1 MNKKIVKALYR
12 KEILD
17 ILRDKKTILMMIVV
31 PLILYPLIFMF
42 SMYLSTSMLKASTS
56 KSYRVSVQ
64 DTENAEELKNF
75 ILEHQEKHEYDFVF
89 VDSYTENR
97 DSEEALRQKEVD
109 AYVMQSVS
117 ENRPYYEIGYMASE
131 TDSQTAGGMLK
142 DMLGDYRDDLRDD
155 ILEEKGLD
163 IKETIS
169 PINFAMKDFSTKEE
183 NAGYIFGYIVPF
195 LLITSI
201 LMGALY
207 PAIDT
212 TAGEKERGTLETLLT
227 LPVKNL
233 ELITAK
239 FLATS
244 TVAVAAA
251 LLNLLSMGIMAIYLM
266 SSTAAVGQDMG
277 INLFSYIPAMII
289 TLLCVLV
296 FAMFASAVCLCAC
309 IYARSFK
316 EAQNYTTPVML
327 IFMMG
332 GMAGMIPS
340 LRLDGT
346 TALIPVVNITLLI
359 AELFKFHF
367 ELSRI
372 AMVLIS
378 NLAYAGIAVVLMA
391 RLFSS
396 ENILFGDAAA
406 SLHLMEARKDM
417 KEKQIPGIG
426 DVVLL
431 FSILLIVMLCA
442 GSLAVAKWGLYGLF
456 VEQGLMLACV
466 LGYSWY
472 MKADFTKV
480 FHLRK
485 PRGIAVIASVLMIIG
500 SYLVIQVI
508 GGLIT
513 AAFPSL
519 STENTEMLVS
529 LWENKPLWLLILA
542 VAVVPPVCEEF
553 VFRGFLLGALEH
565 KYKAWVAVVVCGL
578 MFGLYHMSILQ
589 FFLIGLVG
597 IVLTYVAWKE
607 QCIWLSIL
615 MHALNNLT
623 SLLLQ
628 QFEEPITQKLPF
640 LAEET
645 ISFGTGAG
653 MVIGGIVFL
662 ALGFVLL
669 QKRSKNGKQ
678 TAVDIV

>member
-1 MNKKIVKALYR
+1 MNKRIVKALYR

-42 SMYLSTSMLKASTS
+42 SMYLSSTMLTASTS

-64 DTENAEELKNF
+64 DTENAEELKEF
-75 ILEHQEKHEYDFVF
+75 ILDQQEEHDYQFIF
-89 VDSYTENR
+89 VDSYTANR
-97 DSEEALRQKEVD
+97 DSEEALREKEVD

-131 TDSQTAGGMLK
+131 TDSQTAAGMLR
-142 DMLGDYRDDLRDD
+142 DMLSDYKNDLRDK
-155 ILEEKGLD
+155 ILEERGLD
-163 IKETIS
+163 SDEVLS
-169 PINFAMKDFSTKEE
+169 PIKFELKDFSTKEE

-201 LMGALY
+201 LMGAMY

-251 LLNLLSMGIMAIYLM
+251 LLNLLSMAVMVLYILG
-266 SSTAAVGQDMG
+266 STEAVGQSMEV
-277 INLFSYIPAMII
+277 NLVSYIPALII

-296 FAMFASAVCLCAC
+296 FAMFASGVCLCAC

-346 TALIPVVNITLLI
+346 TALIPVINITLLI

-367 ELSRI
+367 DLSLI
-372 AMVLIS
+372 AMVLVS

-406 SLHLMEARKDM
+406 SLKLMEARKDM
-417 KEKQIPGIG
+417 KDKQIPGMG

-431 FSILLIVMLCA
+431 FSILLIVMLFG
-442 GSLAVAKWGLYGLF
+442 GSLAVSKWGLYGLF
-456 VEQGLMLACV
+456 VEQGSMLVCV
-466 LGYSWY
+466 LAYCWY
-472 MKADFTKV
+472 IKADFPKV
-480 FHLRK
+480 FHFRK
-485 PRGIAVIASVLMIIG
+485 PRMKAVIASVLIIFG

-508 GGLIT
+508 GSVITGL
-513 AAFPSL
+513 FPGL

-542 VAVVPPVCEEF
+542 VAIVPPICEEF

-565 KYKAWVAVVVCGL
+565 KYEASVAVVACGL
-578 MFGLYHMSILQ
+578 LFGLYHMSILQ
-589 FFLIGLVG
+589 FILIGLVG

-607 QCIWLSIL
+607 QCIFLSIL

-623 SLLLQ
+623 SLLIQ
-628 QFEEPITQKLPF
+628 QYEEEVTKALPF
-640 LAEET
+640 LADDL
-645 ISFGTGAG
+645 SAGTAFG
-653 MVIGGIVFL
+653 MVAVGVVL
-662 ALGFVLL
+662 MVLGYFVL
-669 QKRSKNGKQ
+669 NGGK
-678 TAVDIV
+678 AKKAAAEV

>member
-1 MNKKIVKALYR
+1 MNKRIVKALYR

-42 SMYLSTSMLKASTS
+42 SMYLSSTMLTASTS

-64 DTENAEELKNF
+64 DTENAEDLKEF
-75 ILEHQEKHEYDFVF
+75 ILDQQEEHDYQFIF
-89 VDSYTENR
+89 VDSYTANR
-97 DSEEALRQKEVD
+97 DSEEALREKEVD

-131 TDSQTAGGMLK
+131 TDSQTAAGMLR
-142 DMLGDYRDDLRDD
+142 DMLSDYKNDLRDK
-155 ILEEKGLD
+155 ILEEQGLD
-163 IKETIS
+163 SDEVLS
-169 PINFAMKDFSTKEE
+169 PIKFELKDFSTKEE

-201 LMGALY
+201 LMGAMY

-251 LLNLLSMGIMAIYLM
+251 LLNLLSMAVMVLYILG
-266 SSTAAVGQDMG
+266 STEAVGQSMEV
-277 INLFSYIPAMII
+277 NLVSYIPALII

-296 FAMFASAVCLCAC
+296 FAMFASGVCLCAC

-346 TALIPVVNITLLI
+346 TALIPVINITLLI

-367 ELSRI
+367 DLSLI
-372 AMVLIS
+372 AMVLVS

-406 SLHLMEARKDM
+406 SLKLMEARKDM
-417 KEKQIPGIG
+417 KDKQIPGIG

-431 FSILLIVMLCA
+431 FSILLIVMLFG
-442 GSLAVAKWGLYGLF
+442 GSLAVSKWGLYGLF
-456 VEQGLMLACV
+456 VEQGSMLVCV
-466 LGYSWY
+466 LAYCWY
-472 MKADFTKV
+472 IKADFPKV
-480 FHLRK
+480 FHFRK
-485 PRGIAVIASVLMIIG
+485 PRMKAVIASVLIIFG

-508 GGLIT
+508 GSVITGL
-513 AAFPSL
+513 FPGL

-529 LWENKPLWLLILA
+529 LWENKPLWLLIMA
-542 VAVVPPVCEEF
+542 VAIVPPICEEF

-565 KYKAWVAVVVCGL
+565 KYEASVAVVACGL
-578 MFGLYHMSILQ
+578 LFGLYHMSILQ
-589 FFLIGLVG
+589 FILIGLVG

-607 QCIWLSIL
+607 QCIFLSIL

-623 SLLLQ
+623 SLLIQ
-628 QFEEPITQKLPF
+628 QYEEEVTKALPF
-640 LAEET
+640 LADDL
-645 ISFGTGAG
+645 SAGTAFG
-653 MVIGGIVFL
+653 MVAVGVVL
-662 ALGFVLL
+662 MVLGYFVL
-669 QKRSKNGKQ
+669 NGGK
-678 TAVDIV
+678 AKKAAAEV

>member
-1 MNKKIVKALYR
+1 MNKRIVKALYR

-42 SMYLSTSMLKASTS
+42 SMYLSSTMLTASTS

-64 DTENAEELKNF
+64 DTENAEELKEF
-75 ILEHQEKHEYDFVF
+75 ILDQQEEHDYQFIF
-89 VDSYTENR
+89 VDSYTANR
-97 DSEEALRQKEVD
+97 DSEEALREKEVD

-131 TDSQTAGGMLK
+131 TDSQTAAGMLR
-142 DMLGDYRDDLRDD
+142 DMLSDYKNDLRDK
-155 ILEEKGLD
+155 ILEEQGLD
-163 IKETIS
+163 SDEVLS
-169 PINFAMKDFSTKEE
+169 PIKFELKDFSTKEE

-201 LMGALY
+201 LMGAMY

-251 LLNLLSMGIMAIYLM
+251 LLNLLSMAVMVLYILG
-266 SSTAAVGQDMG
+266 STEAVGQSMEV
-277 INLFSYIPAMII
+277 NLVSYIPALII

-296 FAMFASAVCLCAC
+296 FAMFASGVCLCAC

-346 TALIPVVNITLLI
+346 TALIPVINITLLI

-367 ELSRI
+367 DLSLI
-372 AMVLIS
+372 AMVLVS

-406 SLHLMEARKDM
+406 SLKLMEARKDM
-417 KEKQIPGIG
+417 KDKQIPGMG

-431 FSILLIVMLCA
+431 FSILLIVMLFG
-442 GSLAVAKWGLYGLF
+442 GSLAVSKWGLYGLF
-456 VEQGLMLACV
+456 VEQGSMLVCV
-466 LGYSWY
+466 LAYCWY
-472 MKADFTKV
+472 IKADFPKV
-480 FHLRK
+480 FHFRK
-485 PRGIAVIASVLMIIG
+485 PRMKAVIASVLIIFG

-508 GGLIT
+508 GSVITGL
-513 AAFPSL
+513 FSGL

-529 LWENKPLWLLILA
+529 LWENKPLWLLIMA
-542 VAVVPPVCEEF
+542 VAIVPPICEEF

-565 KYKAWVAVVVCGL
+565 KYEASVAVVACGL
-578 MFGLYHMSILQ
+578 LFGLYHMSILQ
-589 FFLIGLVG
+589 FILIGLVG

-607 QCIWLSIL
+607 QCIFLSIL

-623 SLLLQ
+623 SLLIQ
-628 QFEEPITQKLPF
+628 QYEEEVTKALPF
-640 LAEET
+640 LADDL
-645 ISFGTGAG
+645 SAGTAFG
-653 MVIGGIVFL
+653 MVAVGVVL
-662 ALGFVLL
+662 MVLGYFVL
-669 QKRSKNGKQ
+669 NGGKAKK
-678 TAVDIV
+678 TAAEV

>member
-1 MNKKIVKALYR
+1 MNKRIVKALYR

-42 SMYLSTSMLKASTS
+42 SMYLSSTMLTASTS

-64 DTENAEELKNF
+64 DTENAEELKEF
-75 ILEHQEKHEYDFVF
+75 ILDQQEEHDYQFIF
-89 VDSYTENR
+89 VDSYTANR
-97 DSEEALRQKEVD
+97 DSEEALREKEVD

-131 TDSQTAGGMLK
+131 TDSQTAAGMLR
-142 DMLGDYRDDLRDD
+142 DMLSDYKNNLRDK
-155 ILEEKGLD
+155 ILEEQGLD
-163 IKETIS
+163 SDEVLS
-169 PINFAMKDFSTKEE
+169 PIKFELKDFSTKEE

-201 LMGALY
+201 LMGAMY

-251 LLNLLSMGIMAIYLM
+251 LLNLLSMAVMVLYILG
-266 SSTAAVGQDMG
+266 STEAVGQSMEV
-277 INLFSYIPAMII
+277 NLVSYIPALII

-296 FAMFASAVCLCAC
+296 FAMFASGVCLCAC

-346 TALIPVVNITLLI
+346 TALIPVINITLLI

-367 ELSRI
+367 DLSLI
-372 AMVLIS
+372 AMVLVS

-406 SLHLMEARKDM
+406 SLKLMEARKDM
-417 KEKQIPGIG
+417 KDKQIPGMG

-431 FSILLIVMLCA
+431 FSILLIVMLFG
-442 GSLAVAKWGLYGLF
+442 GSLAVSKWGLYGLF
-456 VEQGLMLACV
+456 VEQGSMLVCV
-466 LGYSWY
+466 LAYCWY
-472 MKADFTKV
+472 IKADFPKV
-480 FHLRK
+480 FHFRK
-485 PRGIAVIASVLMIIG
+485 PRMKAVIASVLIIFG

-508 GGLIT
+508 GSVITGL
-513 AAFPSL
+513 FPGL

-529 LWENKPLWLLILA
+529 LWENKPLWLLITA
-542 VAVVPPVCEEF
+542 VAIVPPICEEF

-565 KYKAWVAVVVCGL
+565 KYEASVAVVACGL
-578 MFGLYHMSILQ
+578 LFGLYHMSILQ
-589 FFLIGLVG
+589 FILIGLVG

-607 QCIWLSIL
+607 QCIFLSIL

-623 SLLLQ
+623 SLLIQ
-628 QFEEPITQKLPF
+628 QYEEEVTKALPF
-640 LAEET
+640 LADDL
-645 ISFGTGAG
+645 SAGTAFG
-653 MVIGGIVFL
+653 MVAVGVVL
-662 ALGFVLL
+662 MVLGYFVL
-669 QKRSKNGKQ
+669 NGGK
-678 TAVDIV
+678 AKKAAAEV

>member
-1 MNKKIVKALYR
+1 MNKRIVKALYR

-42 SMYLSTSMLKASTS
+42 SMYLSSTMLTASTS

-64 DTENAEELKNF
+64 DTENAEELKEF
-75 ILEHQEKHEYDFVF
+75 ILDQQEEHDYQFIF
-89 VDSYTENR
+89 VDSYTANR
-97 DSEEALRQKEVD
+97 DSEEALREKEVD

-131 TDSQTAGGMLK
+131 TDSQTAAGMLR
-142 DMLGDYRDDLRDD
+142 DMLSDYKNDLRDK
-155 ILEEKGLD
+155 ILEEQGLD
-163 IKETIS
+163 SDEVLS
-169 PINFAMKDFSTKEE
+169 PIKFELKDFSTKEE

-201 LMGALY
+201 LMGAMY

-251 LLNLLSMGIMAIYLM
+251 LLNLLSMAVMVLYILG
-266 SSTAAVGQDMG
+266 STEAVGQSMEV
-277 INLFSYIPAMII
+277 NLVSYIPALII

-296 FAMFASAVCLCAC
+296 FAMFASGVCLCAC

-346 TALIPVVNITLLI
+346 TALIPVINITLLI

-367 ELSRI
+367 DLSLI
-372 AMVLIS
+372 AMVLVS

-406 SLHLMEARKDM
+406 SLKLMEARKDM
-417 KEKQIPGIG
+417 KDKQIPGMG

-431 FSILLIVMLCA
+431 FSILLIVMLCG
-442 GSLAVAKWGLYGLF
+442 GSLAVSKWGLYGLF
-456 VEQGLMLACV
+456 VEQGSMLVCV
-466 LGYSWY
+466 LAYCWY
-472 MKADFTKV
+472 IKADFPKV
-480 FHLRK
+480 FHFRK
-485 PRGIAVIASVLMIIG
+485 PRMKAVIASVLIIFG

-508 GGLIT
+508 GSVITGL
-513 AAFPSL
+513 FPGL

-529 LWENKPLWLLILA
+529 LWENKPLWLLIMA
-542 VAVVPPVCEEF
+542 VAIVPPICEEF

-565 KYKAWVAVVVCGL
+565 KYEASVAVVACGL
-578 MFGLYHMSILQ
+578 LFGLYHMSILQ
-589 FFLIGLVG
+589 FILIGLVG

-607 QCIWLSIL
+607 QCIFLSIL

-623 SLLLQ
+623 SLLIQ
-628 QFEEPITQKLPF
+628 QYEEEVTKALPF
-640 LAEET
+640 LADDL
-645 ISFGTGAG
+645 SAGTAFG
-653 MVIGGIVFL
+653 MVAVGVVL
-662 ALGFVLL
+662 MVLGYFVL
-669 QKRSKNGKQ
+669 NGGK
-678 TAVDIV
+678 AKKAAAEV

>member
-42 SMYLSTSMLKASTS
+42 SMYLSTSMIKASTS

-64 DTENAEELKNF
+64 DTEEPAVLKQY
-75 ILEHQEKHEYDFVF
+75 ILDGQEKHQYEFIF
-89 VDSYTENR
+89 VDSYVENR

-109 AYVMQSVS
+109 AYVTQSVS
-117 ENRPYYEIGYMASE
+117 ENRPYYEIGYLASE
-131 TDSQTAGGMLK
+131 TDSTTAAGMLK
-142 DMLGDYRDDLRDD
+142 DMLSDYKNDMRDK

-163 IKETIS
+163 SDEVLS
-169 PINFAMKDFSTKEE
+169 PINFALKDFSTKEE

-201 LMGALY
+201 LMGAMY

-239 FLATS
+239 FMATS

-251 LLNLLSMGIMAIYLM
+251 LLNLLSMGIMVFYLM
-266 SSTAAVGQDMG
+266 GSTEAVGQGLG
-277 INLFSYIPAMII
+277 IDLFSYIPALFI

-296 FAMFASAVCLCAC
+296 FAMFASGVCLCAC

-327 IFMMG
+327 VFMMG

-346 TALIPVVNITLLI
+346 TALIPVINITLLI

-367 ELSRI
+367 ELPQI
-372 AMVLIS
+372 AMVLVS

-431 FSILLIVMLCA
+431 FSILLIVMLFG

-456 VEQGLMLACV
+456 VEQGAMLACV

-472 MKADFTKV
+472 MKADMPKV

-485 PRGIAVIASVLMIIG
+485 PRPVAVIASILMICG
-500 SYLVIQVI
+500 SYLIIQVI
-508 GGLIT
+508 GGLLT
-513 AAFPSL
+513 SAFPSL

-529 LWENKPLWLLILA
+529 LWENKPLWLLVLA
-542 VAVVPPVCEEF
+542 VAVVPPICEEF
-553 VFRGFLLGALEH
+553 VFRGFLMGALEH
-565 KYKAWVAVVVCGL
+565 KYKPVTTVVACGFL
-578 MFGLYHMSILQ
+578 FGLYHMSIMQ
-589 FFLIGLVG
+589 TIVIGLVG
-597 IVLTYVAWKE
+597 IVLSYVAWKE

-623 SLLLQ
+623 SLLIQ
-628 QFEEPITQKLPF
+628 QYEEPITKKLPF

-645 ISFGTGAG
+645 ISFGVGAG
-653 MVIGGIVFL
+653 MIGCGVVLL
-662 ALGFVLL
+662 ALGFVIL
-669 QKRSKNGKQ
+669 QKRKTDRG
-678 TAVDIV
+678 

>member
-42 SMYLSTSMLKASTS
+42 SLYLSSTMLKASTS

-64 DTENAEELKNF
+64 DTENHEALKQF
-75 ILEHQEKHEYDFVF
+75 ILDKEKDHDYQFIF
-89 VDSYTENR
+89 VDSYAENKE
-97 DSEEALRQKEVD
+97 SEAALRDKEVD
-109 AYVMQSVS
+109 AYLVQSVS
-117 ENRPYYEIGYMASE
+117 ENKPYYEICYMASE
-131 TDSQTAGGMLK
+131 TDSQTAAGMLK
-142 DMLGDYRDDLRDD
+142 EMLSDYRNDIRDKF
-155 ILEEKGLD
+155 LEAQGLD
-163 IKETIS
+163 SKEVMA
-169 PINFAMKDFSTKEE
+169 PINYTLKDYSTKEE

-201 LMGALY
+201 LMGAMY

-251 LLNLLSMGIMAIYLM
+251 LLNLLSMGVMAFYVM
-266 SSTAAVGQDMG
+266 GSTAAVGQGMD
-277 INLFSYIPAMII
+277 IHLTSYIPAMLV
-289 TLLCVLV
+289 TMLCVLV
-296 FAMFASAVCLCAC
+296 FAMFASGVCLIAC

-316 EAQNYTTPVML
+316 EAQNYTTPVIL

-340 LRLDGT
+340 LRLNET
-346 TALIPVVNITLLI
+346 TALIPVINITLLI
-359 AELFKFHF
+359 AEVFKMHF
-367 ELSRI
+367 ELPRI
-372 AMVLIS
+372 AMVLVS
-378 NLAYAGIAVVLMA
+378 NLAYAGISVVLMA

-406 SLHLMEARKDM
+406 SLKLMEARKDM
-417 KEKQIPGIG
+417 KDKQIPGIG

-431 FSILLIVMLCA
+431 FSILLIVMLFA

-456 VEQGLMLACV
+456 VEQGMMLACV
-466 LGYSWY
+466 LGYCWY
-472 MKADFTKV
+472 IKADFPKV
-480 FHLRK
+480 FHLHS
-485 PRGIAVIASVLMIIG
+485 PRPVAVIASVLIIFG
-500 SYLVIQVI
+500 SYLLIQVI
-508 GGLIT
+508 AGIVTSL
-513 AAFPSL
+513 FPSL
-519 STENTEMLVS
+519 STENSEMLVS
-529 LWENKPLWLLILA
+529 LWDNQPLWLLVLA
-542 VAVVPPVCEEF
+542 VAIVPPVCEEF

-565 KYKAWVAVVVCGL
+565 KYKAVTAVVVTGL
-578 MFGLYHMSILQ
+578 LFGLYHMSVLQ
-589 FFLIGLVG
+589 FILIGLVG

-628 QFEEPITQKLPF
+628 QYQDAVTEKLPF
-640 LAEET
+640 LAEEQMSAAT
-645 ISFGTGAG
+645 AAG
-653 MVIGGIVFL
+653 MGISGIVIL
-662 ALGFVLL
+662 IAGYLIL
-669 QKRSKNGKQ
+669 QAGSRKSAKT
-678 TAVDIV
+678 TAA